1 MALKRLSSEEGARE
15 ILKRMVAAGRCT
27 IEQLDSPPPGH
38 INPQAYR
45 NLLRD
50 VAPDPKVQVTDPRDF
65 IAEPT
70 EQPLPF

>member
-1 MALKRLSSEEGARE
+1 MALKPVSTESGARD

-27 IEQLDSPPPGH
+27 IEQLDTPPPGH

-50 VAPDPKVQVTDPRDF
+50 VPPDPKVQVTDPRDF

-70 EQPLPF
+70 ETPLPF